1 MRVLQEAGAKPGIA
15 GGNGSSIALARRQL
29 AERAVAHLSANSV
42 TLSAIIS
49 AVGPH
54 RPILSRDPF
63 RTLIGSIIQ
72 QQISM
77 SAAAAIQNRLR
88 DACPDRRVAADAVLA
103 LRKQSLRRIGLSN
116 QKAEYVRDL
125 AAHFVDGRLSA
136 RKLRRMS
143 DEQVIEATTQVRG
156 VGRWTAEMLLIFCLE
171 RPDVWPIDDLGIRKA
186 VRKLLELADMP
197 DRATLEATGAPLRP
211 FRSYASWYLWRSLE
225 GPLMPGVAI
234 R

>member
-1 MRVLQEAGAKPGIA
+1 VGDEVAVNSGRGG
-15 GGNGSSIALARRQL
+15 GGNGNSVALARRRL
-29 AERAVAHLSANSV
+29 AQQAVAHLSTNSA
-42 TLSAIIS
+42 TLAAIIS
-49 AVGPH
+49 VVGAH
-54 RPILSRDPF
+54 RPTLSRDPF
-63 RTLIGSIIQ
+63 RTLIGSIVQ

-88 DACPDRRVAADAVLA
+88 DACPGRTVTADAILA
-103 LRKQSLRRIGLSN
+103 LRKQRLRRIGLSN
-116 QKAEYVRDL
+116 QKSEYVRDL

-136 RKLRRMS
+136 RKLRQMS

-186 VRKLLELADMP
+186 VRKLLELPDLP
-197 DRATLEATGAPLRP
+197 DRATLEATGEPLRP

>member
-1 MRVLQEAGAKPGIA
+1 MKLDAPGAT
-15 GGNGSSIALARRQL
+15 IALARRQL
-29 AERAVAHLSANSV
+29 AERAVAHLSANSR
-42 TLSAIIS
+42 TLAAIID

-63 RTLIGSIIQ
+63 RTLVGSIVQ

-88 DACPDRRVAADAVLA
+88 DACPDRRVTADALLA
-103 LRKQSLRRIGLSN
+103 LRKARLRRIGLSN
-116 QKAEYVRDL
+116 QKAAYVRDL
-125 AAHFVDGRLSA
+125 AAHFADGRLSA
-136 RKLRRMS
+136 SKLRRMT
-143 DEQVIEATTQVRG
+143 DEQVIEATMQVHG

-186 VRKLLELADMP
+186 VRNLLAVVDIP
-197 DRATLEATGAPLRP
+197 DRHTLLSAGEPLRP

>member
-1 MRVLQEAGAKPGIA
+1 LKLEAPGIT
-15 GGNGSSIALARRQL
+15 IALARRQL
-29 AERAVAHLSANSV
+29 AEQAVAHLSANSR
-42 TLSAIIS
+42 TLAVIIA

-63 RTLIGSIIQ
+63 RTLVGSIVQ

-88 DACPDRRVAADAVLA
+88 DACPDRRVTADALLA
-103 LRKQSLRRIGLSN
+103 LRKPRLRRIGLSN
-116 QKAEYVRDL
+116 QKAAYVRDL
-125 AAHFVDGRLSA
+125 AAHFADGRLSA
-136 RKLRRMS
+136 AKLRRMT
-143 DEQVIEATTQVRG
+143 DEQVIEATTQVHG

-186 VRKLLELADMP
+186 VRNLLAVADMP
-197 DRATLEATGAPLRP
+197 DRQTLLTAGEPLRP

>member
-1 MRVLQEAGAKPGIA
+1 MKLNSPGIA
-15 GGNGSSIALARRQL
+15 AALARRQL
-29 AERAVAHLSANSV
+29 AEQAVAHLSGAS
-42 TLSAIIS
+42 TPLAGIIA

-54 RPILSRDPF
+54 RPTLSRDPF
-63 RTLIGSIIQ
+63 RTLVGSIVQ

-88 DACPDRRVAADAVLA
+88 DACPERRVTALALLA
-103 LRKQSLRRIGLSN
+103 LRKPRLRRLGLSN
-116 QKAEYVRDL
+116 QKAAYVRDL
-125 AAHFVDGRLSA
+125 AAHFADGRLSA
-136 RKLRRMS
+136 AKLRRMS
-143 DEQVIEATTQVRG
+143 DEEVVEATTQVHG

-186 VRKLLELADMP
+186 VRNMLAASDMP
-197 DRATLEATGAPLRP
+197 DRKALLSAGEPLRP